1 MRALLQR
8 VSEASIALEGEIIA
22 EIGPGLLVLLCAM
35 AGDGEAEAEAL
46 ARKTANLRIFED
58 ADGKMNRSVLDVGGA
73 VLAVS
78 QFTLAADARKGNRP
92 SFSAAAPPDVAEAL
106 WQHFCAH
113 IAGLGV
119 PVETGRFRSHMAVRL
134 VNDGPVT
141 IWLDTAQG

>member
-46 ARKTANLRIFED
+46 ARKTANLRVFED
-58 ADGKMNRSVLDVGGA
+58 AAGKMNRSVLDVGGA

-92 SFSAAAPPDVAEAL
+92 SFSAAAPPNEAEAL

-119 PVETGRFRSHMAVRL
+119 PVETGRFRRHMAVRL